1 MLELI
6 SSRTGENRGRYDQT
20 LRFELAKSDARHIG
34 TYGIVTKARHIPTS
48 RIVALKK
55 IRLEDADEGVPS
67 TAVREVS
74 VLRELCTVA
83 DENAANGL
91 VDGGQNIVRSVSST
105 L

>member
-1 MLELI
+1 M
-6 SSRTGENRGRYDQT
+6 
-20 LRFELAKSDARHIG
+20 
-34 TYGIVTKARHIPTS
+34 TKARHLATN

-83 DENAANGL
+83 DENAAAGII
-91 VDGGQNIVRSVSST
+91 DGGQNIVRCVST
-105 L
+105 QLWTCNPGDVDG